1 MSLVFSCHPERSEGS
16 ILLDIMLKSKN
27 SILAKGI
34 RVHNLKNISLEIPLK
49 KLVVVSGVS
58 GSGKNSRVF
67 AWTLFN
73 VLANIAVTR
82 ETKND

>member
-1 MSLVFSCHPERSEGS
+1 MP
-16 ILLDIMLKSKN
+16 KPKN

-34 RVHNLKNISLEIPLK
+34 RVHNLKNIDIEIPIK

-58 GSGKNSRVF
+58 GSGKSSLVF
-67 AWTLFN
+67 VWTLFN